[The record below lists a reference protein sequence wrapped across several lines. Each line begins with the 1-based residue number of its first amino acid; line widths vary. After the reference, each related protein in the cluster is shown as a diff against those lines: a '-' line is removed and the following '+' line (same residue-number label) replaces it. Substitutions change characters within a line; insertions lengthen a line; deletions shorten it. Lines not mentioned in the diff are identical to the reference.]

1 MDSLGIVGPESGR
14 RIIEDQLREIHADL
28 DTVEFE
34 DGTGRAVMVLESGE
48 EMVRAEFESDSET
61 YRLLKLYESTLQ
73 Q

>member
-14 RIIEDQLREIHADL
+14 RIIEDQLREIHTNL

-34 DGTGRAVMVLESGE
+34 DGTGRAVMILESGE
-48 EMVRAEFESDSET
+48 EMIRAEFESDSET